1 MGKSLF
7 LTGDS
12 GEGKTTLLFQCLMPY
27 RSFVS
32 GFYSQRL
39 IDKNQNT
46 VGFRLAS
53 AKEEWKPKAYYEEA
67 LTNVFLRRENGNT
80 LTFPEV
86 FLTAGSKLLKNH
98 ENEKLILMD
107 EIGGVELLIPEFM
120 EAIHQ
125 CFNGPTPCI
134 GVVKSHKNLALMTKK
149 SGGNLSLEP
158 LLTKLE
164 EEFLKDQKNRILT
177 YKRSLKEEI
186 STEVLDFLKQNTGR
200 ERLG

>member
-12 GEGKTTLLFQCLMPY
+12 GEGKTTLLFQCLKPY

-53 AKEEWKPKAYYEEA
+53 AKEEWKPKAFYEEP

-86 FLTAGSKLLKNH
+86 FLTTGSKLLKNH

-149 SGGNLSLEP
+149 SGGNLSLEN

-164 EEFLKDQKNRILT
+164 EDFLKDQKNRILT
-177 YKRSLKEEI
+177 FKRSLKEEI
-186 STEVLDFLKQNTGR
+186 RTEVLDFLKQNTGR